1 MSSLSLAYPMD
12 ELNENDQEIEEQRI
26 PTPEL
31 SSIWEIF
38 GSSNLVK
45 KGLIKLIPI
54 VEIVA
59 FLALTLSGFL
69 KHDLVK

>member
-1 MSSLSLAYPMD
+1 MD

-26 PTPEL
+26 PIPEL